1 MSILRYPPPRVFSL
15 ISGVFIALA
24 LILLPLSAQAGTGW
38 ESGETSLAGMSL
50 DGSPAVSFGLGAL
63 GGSPEFAFPMT
74 LEHRVE
80 AKAEKLPLA
89 PNVPANAKPE
99 FKVCSAS
106 EWEVPQLRSRLL
118 PEGHDYLSWQQ
129 PSGGHVWFKTA
140 LISRNFSAAGSA
152 DWEIAEAAPAV
163 YEIRHRENGLRYR
176 YSRGQLME
184 ISHEVTGRALKIT
197 SVAGCITRIE
207 QKEVA
212 KPLLEASYDAAGHL
226 MALTIGPVS
235 HRFTWNGE
243 GRLASWNS
251 GLTSSTNF
259 AYQTVAPDHALLS
272 GLTLPDG
279 TKHAYTWTA
288 NKDYSPSD
296 ENDALGKPYVLSAA
310 GDLAYSFAKTQR
322 GYELSAS
329 GKGGKRQSLIFN
341 PVSGLLQRT
350 AADGS
355 TIAAEHRGRQGGDSL
370 LRKVTG
376 PEGVTLLDLRYDT
389 AGRVVEKVAFGAPV
403 EIYRYD
409 AQGRLVEVLR
419 NNTRWT
425 AYAYESA
432 LRRPTRVMDAM
443 GAEIQV
449 RYDAQGQ
456 PSTVRDP
463 DGNVHRFTYDMA
475 GRPLGHELPTGHQRK
490 FTYDVYGRISERVD
504 ADGSRLRLRFNA
516 LGLVAAAETASAFG
530 AVHTW
535 DYTYDALA
543 RPTAL
548 QRDGKSWQAWERA
561 PLPNGGERITSR
573 DPLGQRNVTDF
584 DAEDRLL
591 RQENALGEELKYQY
605 DVAGQLSGWQDER
618 GALASFQRDLVG
630 RVVGQTDAL
639 GHGQSWNFDKMGRL
653 TQRNN
658 GEQNI
663 SYTYDD
669 QGRPTTINYGVG
681 QTVGMSYDAA
691 GNMTEAKTDDA
702 TLSWKRDALGRPVA
716 RYQRLADGTASGV
729 AWEYTASG
737 LKKAVALIQGNGDVP
752 PVLKGKAAATSQTIA
767 YRPGETFKA
776 FHQSQQPLLQVTEYK
791 RDALNRITAIV
802 VNGKEKV
809 SCTFDE
815 KTLQLSEKRFASG
828 LRLKY
833 AYDAEGNPSGLLA
846 ITKDGK
852 PIRTVTYR
860 WNDVGQLIE
869 RKLTGFSEKGKGL
882 NPEPLNLQPLVQTY
896 TYDALGRLSKVECPA
911 APELSEHY
919 IYDQSGNIIER
930 TSGGRLVKMTY
941 DKANQLVSSERVE
954 ATPPSLGFHGKK
966 GELTEFTYDKAGRMT
981 REKSETLNLKP
992 STATYT
998 YGYLDK
1004 VLKVDRDGQTAQF
1017 HYGADGMLLGK
1028 TKNGQTESWT
1038 WDGLALLSRG
1048 DETYVNEPHL
1058 TGGVPIIATRPKMKQ
1073 TALGATKAE
1082 GDEADE
1088 ILLSDYLGTTLDT
1101 LDSEETTSSLSPP
1114 PSSLNSTGLLTSYGG
1129 STSSGLESSSPPSS
1143 VSPRFTG
1150 KPYDADLGA
1159 HVFPFRNYRSDTGG
1173 WTTADPSGFPDGPNQ
1188 HYYAP
1193 VATSGLDVYGLFSI
1207 SKITPDSPT
1216 ANSQGSF
1223 GGNNYAFTAKASDL
1237 VTLTGF
1243 SASDLSALASYNGY
1257 SFSNAS
1263 SGMGSATATI
1273 GFYGVKI
1280 QSDPDF
1286 RGSFTVTGQTSQAL
1300 QAGYS
1305 LKWVQLVKRNDE
1317 SSFRVDGS
1325 PFYSGSNASM
1335 SDAPDL
1341 LAPMAREANSFTAR
1355 SFLVATNGTN
1365 IIAFGGVEWNIIAT
1379 KQPIE

>member
-1 MSILRYPPPRVFSL
+1 M
-15 ISGVFIALA
+15 ISGAFIALA
-24 LILLPLSAQAGTGW
+24 LILLPLSVQAGTGW

-63 GGSPEFAFPMT
+63 SGSPEFAFPMT

-80 AKAEKLPLA
+80 VKAEKLPLA
-89 PNVPANAKPE
+89 PNAPANAKPE
-99 FKVCSAS
+99 FKVSS
-106 EWEVPQLRSRLL
+106 VSQWEVPQLRSRLL

-176 YSRGQLME
+176 YGRGQLME
-184 ISHEVTGRALKIT
+184 ISHEVTGRVLKVT

-207 QKEVA
+207 QKEVS

-226 MALTIGPVS
+226 MTLSIGPVS
-235 HRFTWNGE
+235 HHFTWNGE

-251 GLTSSTNF
+251 GLTQSTNF
-259 AYQTVAPDHALLS
+259 EYQTVAPDHALLS
-272 GLTLPDG
+272 GLTSPDG
-279 TKHAYTWTA
+279 TKHAYTWSA

-296 ENDALGKPYVLSAA
+296 ENDSLGKPYVLSAA

-329 GKGGKRQSLIFN
+329 GKGGKRQSLLFN

-355 TIAAEHRGRQGGDSL
+355 TIAAEHRARQGGDSL

-376 PEGVTLLDLRYDT
+376 PDGVSLLDLRYDT

-409 AQGRLVEVLR
+409 VQGRLVEVLR

-425 AYAYESA
+425 AYAYEGT

-443 GAEIQV
+443 GGEMQV

-456 PSTVRDP
+456 PSVVRDP
-463 DGNVHRFTYDMA
+463 EGNMHRFTYDMA

-548 QRDGKSWQAWERA
+548 QRDGKSWMAWERA
-561 PLPNGGERITSR
+561 PLPNGGERITRR
-573 DPLGQRNVTDF
+573 DPLGQRSVTDF

-639 GHGQSWNFDKMGRL
+639 GRGQSWNFDKMGRL
-653 TQRNN
+653 TKRSN

-681 QTVGMSYDAA
+681 QTVSMSYDAT

-716 RYQRLADGTASGV
+716 RYQRLADGTSSGV

-737 LKKAVALIQGNGDVP
+737 LKKAVALIKGSAGVP
-752 PVLKGKAAATSQTIA
+752 PVLNQSVSTHATPTPTIQQA
-767 YRPGETFKA
+767 ILRPDNGVST
-776 FHQSQQPLLQVTEYK
+776 QLTEYK

-815 KTLQLSEKRFASG
+815 RTLQLSEKRFASG

-833 AYDAEGNPSGLLA
+833 AFDAEGNPAGILA
-846 ITKDGK
+846 ITKDGR
-852 PIRTVTYR
+852 PIRTVTYQ
-860 WNDVGQLIE
+860 WNDVGQLVE
-869 RKLTGFSEKGKGL
+869 RKLTGFRSL
-882 NPEPLNLQPLVQTY
+882 NPEPLTLQPLIQTY
-896 TYDALGRLSKVECPA
+896 TYDALGRMSKVECPA
-911 APELSEHY
+911 APELAESY
-919 IYDQSGNIIER
+919 QYDQSGNVIER
-930 TSGGRLVKMTY
+930 LSGGNLVKMTY
-941 DKANQLVSSERVE
+941 DKANQLLSRERVE

-966 GELTEFTYDKAGRMT
+966 GELTEFAYDKAGRMIQETFRLSTNNSQLSTT
-981 REKSETLNLKP
+981 R
-992 STATYT
+992 YT

-1004 VLKVDRDGQTAQF
+1004 VLKVDRDGQSAQF

-1028 TKNGQTESWT
+1028 TKNGHTESWT

-1058 TGGVPIIATRPKMKQ
+1058 TGGVPIIASRPKMKQ

-1088 ILLSDYLGTTLDT
+1088 IILSDYLGTTLDT
-1101 LDSEETTSSLSPP
+1101 LDAQDTEPTSSLSPP
-1114 PSSLNSTGLLTSYGG
+1114 PSSLNSSGLLTSYGSSSETSNLEP
-1129 STSSGLESSSPPSS
+1129 STS
-1143 VSPRFTG
+1143 RFTG

-1193 VATSGLDVYGLFSI
+1193 VATSGVDPLGLANMQVNG
-1207 SKITPDSPT
+1207 SP
-1216 ANSQGSF
+1216 
-1223 GGNNYAFTAKASDL
+1223 ASDGTVKNITYKI
-1237 VTLTGF
+1237 VTAPVKIDDWGAAKFELTWKVHSTTLDGWIVQQVEITG
-1243 SASDLSALASYNGY
+1243 SYVDKAG
-1257 SFSNAS
+1257 
-1263 SGMGSATATI
+1263 ATI
-1273 GFYGVKI
+1273 TAAEKYGKTSYWEAWEVKGGKVYAGATSKSAVVGGRDGYTTLSGGEDSEGNW
-1280 QSDPDF
+1280 QVTGTVVFAPPTSDPSSW
-1286 RGSFTVTGQTSQAL
+1286 GTIGN
-1300 QAGYS
+1300 QAGGLPS
-1305 LKWVQLVKRNDE
+1305 T
-1317 SSFRVDGS
+1317 SSE
-1325 PFYSGSNASM
+1325 PTWWANALGHGNSM
-1335 SDAPDL
+1335 FQHTLSVSWSKNK
-1341 LAPMAREANSFTAR
+1341 E
-1355 SFLVATNGTN
+1355 
-1365 IIAFGGVEWNIIAT
+1365 
-1379 KQPIE
+1379 